1 MRILGKTYAT
11 TPPKPVEMTETK
23 VFVAENVQE
32 VETQTE
38 EGQQIQYEFDYI
50 EYELYEYLAI
60 MQQEITRLTNLIER

>member
-11 TPPKPVEMTETK
+11 TPPKSVEITETK
-23 VFVAENVQE
+23 AFVAENVQE
-32 VETQTE
+32 VEIQTE

-60 MQQEITRLTNLIER
+60 MQKEITRLTELIER

>member
-11 TPPKPVEMTETK
+11 TPPKPVEITETK

-60 MQQEITRLTNLIER
+60 MQQEITRLTNLIEK

>member
-11 TPPKPVEMTETK
+11 TPPRPVEITETK
-23 VFVAENVQE
+23 VFVAENVQK
-32 VETQTE
+32 VETQTK

-60 MQQEITRLTNLIER
+60 MQQEITRLTNLIEK